1 MRKRIIRAVIASLIV
16 VLLTTV
22 MVEAALWFIDPLG
35 IATYVYDLSTM
46 VTIASAEG
54 YTLPPGVHTLR
65 HWSYTIDEFGN
76 RIMPRSESACIIA
89 FVGDSVTFGQGV
101 NDDET
106 FAYKIALENP
116 GVRFIN
122 LGKIAYNI
130 ANVRRAVESNPANGY
145 LYFISDNDD
154 GLPWER
160 PPQEWGQPREL
171 PPRLSAVRYYVA
183 AFQERSS
190 ASVTDLDA
198 FWRDLEALRARG
210 DVLMF
215 AMGSPLGAQVIER
228 YPDIAP
234 IPHWGRAMSISWI
247 DGHPNAAGHVY
258 LLNALRERV
267 TDFVTKRCGV

>member
-1 MRKRIIRAVIASLIV
+1 MRAKIVRAAIAILIV
-16 VLLTTV
+16 VFLTTI

-46 VTIASAEG
+46 VTIANAEG
-54 YTLPPGVHTLR
+54 FTLPPGVHTLR

-76 RIMPRSESACIIA
+76 RIMPSSESACIIA

-116 GVRFIN
+116 DVHSIN

-130 ANVRRAVESNPANGY
+130 ANIRRAVENNPADGY
-145 LYFISDNDD
+145 IYFISDNDD

-160 PPQEWGQPREL
+160 PQSEWGQPREL
-171 PPRLSAVRYYVA
+171 PPRLSAVRYYIA
-183 AFQERSS
+183 AFQERSVPP
-190 ASVTDLDA
+190 VTDSEA

-215 AMGSPLGAQVIER
+215 AMESPLGEQVVER
-228 YPDIAP
+228 YPDIALV
-234 IPHWGRAMSISWI
+234 PHWGRTMAISWI
-247 DGHPNAAGHVY
+247 DGHPNPAGHDY
-258 LLNALRERV
+258 LKNFINDAV
-267 TDFVTKRCGV
+267 QDFISERCGA